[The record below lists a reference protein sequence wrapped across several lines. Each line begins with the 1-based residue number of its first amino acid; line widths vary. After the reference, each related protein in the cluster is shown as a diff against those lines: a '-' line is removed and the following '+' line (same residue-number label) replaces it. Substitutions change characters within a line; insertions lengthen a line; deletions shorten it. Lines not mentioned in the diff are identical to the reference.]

1 MSDHKFEDEHRDV
14 ISSEFNS
21 KITSD
26 ITSSSKDKVKVG
38 VATKDGQLGFLFTRG
53 GLREGAGR
61 KSTGIT
67 KKVSLTLPENI
78 WQEIEQACEE
88 QDVSRSQVFRNIIE
102 AHFAKESKES

>member
-1 MSDHKFEDEHRDV
+1 M
-14 ISSEFNS
+14 
-21 KITSD
+21 TSD
-26 ITSSSKDKVKVG
+26 VTSSSKDKVKVG

-88 QDVSRSQVFRNIIE
+88 QNVSRSQVFRNIIE

>member
-1 MSDHKFEDEHRDV
+1 MSDHKFEDEHRDG
-14 ISSEFNS
+14 ILSEFNS
-21 KITSD
+21 NITSD
-26 ITSSSKDKVKVG
+26 VTSSSKDKVKVG

-88 QDVSRSQVFRNIIE
+88 QNVSRSQVFRNIIE

>member
-1 MSDHKFEDEHRDV
+1 LSDHKFEDEHRDE
-14 ISSEFNS
+14 ILSEFNS

-88 QDVSRSQVFRNIIE
+88 QNVSRSQVFRNIIE